1 LERITIVGVR
11 IADNGRLMDASVD
24 ESSGDQVFDRSAIRA
39 VFQAAPFPPIPSEL
53 KEKIS
58 RAGGLALR
66 FTSKGMQ

>member
-1 LERITIVGVR
+1 VTVIGVK

-24 ESSGDQVFDRSAIRA
+24 KSSGDQVFDRSAMRA

-58 RAGGLALR
+58 KAGGLALR
-66 FTSKGMQ
+66 FTPKGMQ